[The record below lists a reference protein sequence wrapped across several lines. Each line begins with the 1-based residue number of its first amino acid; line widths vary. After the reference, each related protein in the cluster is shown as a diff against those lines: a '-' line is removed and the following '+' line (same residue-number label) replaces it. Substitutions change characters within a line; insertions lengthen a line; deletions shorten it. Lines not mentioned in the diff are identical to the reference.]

1 MKTKKMQDND
11 TLETIHAKRP
21 PSCFLPPE
29 DAVSL
34 VKNHTEM
41 PYFFYLPSN
50 EFWSRNYFVHK
61 NSIELSDRKK

>member
-1 MKTKKMQDND
+1 MKKKQNND
-11 TLETIHAKRP
+11 LKTIHARRP

-29 DAVSL
+29 DEDSL
-34 VKNHTEM
+34 VVNHTRM

-61 NSIELSDRKK
+61 DPINSSVIKE